1 MQITKTKLKKLIQ
14 TNLIKLLQEYEKAG
28 PTYFS
33 RATQRP
39 AMNLDPLPQK
49 SEDDIDN
56 NDGGAIED
64 ETIANENKDLLD
76 DPRFINLAKFQAKER
91 NTDWRDVMLEFDE
104 QLQSF
109 LEQGGHEEDFYQV
122 LHREVYSVDQEMG
135 KTPPPGNTERADMSN
150 STVDPKIDAAYT
162 KRAMESIDP
171 KLTTPTGAPADPDD
185 EILNDEGSHT
195 DAFKDMLNQW
205 YGAEDRGDYD
215 QYSAEVQN
223 PDANDLGEDE
233 ELAGRSADNPLE
245 ITDAD
250 FERWGFSM
258 QDFAHEPINVAMGMF
273 LARNPGASAE
283 DQNKFLQFMKDFGT
297 DEVKAPEYK
306 LSQPGEGPGL
316 GIDPFTPKTYYEE
329 DVNEDKL
336 DSWYAMEDAKKKSM
350 EKYGHDKNHEEFIE
364 PEMTKRGYVKGPYE
378 GKGVYKWEKK

>member
-1 MQITKTKLKKLIQ
+1 MQITKTELKKLIQ
-14 TNLIKLLQEYEKAG
+14 ANLIKLLQEYEKAG

-39 AMNLDPLPQK
+39 AMNLDPLPKQP
-49 SEDDIDN
+49 ETDIDN

-64 ETIANENKDLLD
+64 EAISNENKDLLD
-76 DPRFINLAKFQAKER
+76 DPRFINLAKYQAKEQ
-91 NTDWRDVMLEFDE
+91 NGDWRDAMLEFDE
-104 QLQSF
+104 HLQSF

-122 LHREVYSVDQEMG
+122 LNRKVYSVDQKVG
-135 KTPPPGNTERADMSN
+135 KTPPLENTERADMSN
-150 STVDPKIDAAYT
+150 SIVSPKVDAAYT

-171 KLTTPTGAPADPDD
+171 KLTTPTGAPADPDNK
-185 EILNDEGSHT
+185 ILNDEDSYT

-215 QYSAEVQN
+215 QYSAEVQD

-233 ELAGRSADNPLE
+233 ELAGRSADKPLD

-258 QDFAHEPINVAMGMF
+258 QDFANEPINVAMGMF
-273 LARNPGASAE
+273 KARNPDASAE
-283 DQNKFLQFMKDFGT
+283 DQNKFLQFMSDFGT
-297 DEVKAPEYK
+297 DKEKASEFK
-306 LSQPGEGPGL
+306 LGQAGQGPGL

-329 DVNEDKL
+329 
-336 DSWYAMEDAKKKSM
+336 
-350 EKYGHDKNHEEFIE
+350 GIEEQ
-364 PEMTKRGYVKGPYE
+364 
-378 GKGVYKWEKK
+378 EKK